1 MSNVLVKI
9 VPSEEGV
16 KITLISIANG
26 DRYSITTVKDDD
38 DDEDKKNVI
47 ARVKV
52 GKYRVDYPK
61 SYFGP
66 NTITIEEEQEYHLT
80 IVHHIDCTY
89 TIDYND

>member
-1 MSNVLVKI
+1 MSNVSVKI

-38 DDEDKKNVI
+38 ENKKNVI
-47 ARVKV
+47 TRVKV

-66 NTITIEEEQEYHLT
+66 NTITIEEEQDYHLT
-80 IVHHIDCTY
+80 IVHQINCIY